1 MELPRYGVDCNT
13 VKELPEECSALPT
26 LVSVTSGKRPLE
38 REQPAQQE
46 TGLSFIF
53 VLVSTMNVSFPV
65 RICIL
70 LCLIWKPLVDAYVS
84 RMDMGLPVAR
94 QDKQRMKSGRPLL
107 TLSA

>member
-1 MELPRYGVDCNT
+1 MELPQYGVDCNT

-53 VLVSTMNVSFPV
+53 VLVSTMNISFPV
-65 RICIL
+65 HICL
-70 LCLIWKPLVDAYVS
+70 
-84 RMDMGLPVAR
+84 
-94 QDKQRMKSGRPLL
+94 
-107 TLSA
+107 